1 MENKELAIHLL
12 REEVRNK
19 RLMHSLEE
27 LGFDCTVFTLNVS
40 SLILKLMGFEHI
52 PDTLANRYCELIEKA
67 LEETTFWNLE
77 KMLDKWPKIIYKEL
91 LETKTGFMGK

>member
-91 LETKTGFMGK
+91 LETKNRFYG

>member
-27 LGFDCTVFTLNVS
+27 LGFDCTVFTLNVGS
-40 SLILKLMGFEHI
+40 VILKLIGFDHI
-52 PDTLANRYCELIEKA
+52 PDELSSRYCDLVEKA

-77 KMLDKWPKIIYKEL
+77 KMLEKWPKIIYKEL
-91 LETKTGFMGK
+91 LEIKPDFKGK